1 MSEVVLRDLRQ
12 TFDRNLIY
20 HDIHSGD
27 FELDTRGYEENTDN
41 TDTDTQERAAT
52 MHTTGRPAYADAA
65 G

>member
-1 MSEVVLRDLRQ
+1 MSEVVLRDLGQ

-27 FELDTRGYEENTDN
+27 FELDTRGYEENTIRLQ
-41 TDTDTQERAAT
+41 QERAAT